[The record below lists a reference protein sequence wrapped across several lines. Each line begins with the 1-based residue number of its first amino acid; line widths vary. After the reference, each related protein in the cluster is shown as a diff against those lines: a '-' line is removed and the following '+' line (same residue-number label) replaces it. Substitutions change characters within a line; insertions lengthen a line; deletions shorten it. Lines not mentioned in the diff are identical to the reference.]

1 MENEKIIEAV
11 KKAIDDKTKNFKKI
25 MGPNTK
31 KLINTTNAREF
42 KQALQKKN
50 WLGTNPVHAA
60 AIVVKGAVVVPE
72 DTQSIKKYINTLA
85 EATEY
90 NDIETIIDSFCDNK
104 SKNALKK
111 VITKYTKKDKQTFFK
126 KINSI
131 ASGVPVG
138 LLNNSSGSEEINS
151 TYTTHFTPI
160 LANIT
165 HVCDEAIE
173 KYEELNRDELS
184 GLIDDLIS
192 NLKRFAGIDNSN
204 NSDDGDQKKVTA
216 FESRFKKFL
225 KCIETGRN
233 REYQVEDHLY
243 IMQNISTEKLR
254 NDTILDIAK
263 KVQETLSVLIDREI
277 SLNEQTQN
285 SESTSDAQTQT
296 HQSNG
301 ESEIANQPSYRSSTL
316 DAQSEELEKRR
327 QQQEEAIKTWT
338 DNNPQTSITSPVLPQ
353 ATTNENNALTKFKS
367 VTDTLSKYSKKEKLS
382 EYSTEEKW
390 SDEQKAEFIKDLKA
404 LKNDAP
410 LTSYYL
416 LTYLEQEGNTLT
428 DDERS
433 ALLETPHGDDNYDYE
448 DDHENAKKELMD
460 QMTEKDAVKILGDF
474 EEIIEENYK
483 KIKKINKRTTMHQQS
498 ELDASVPPIQ
508 IVSHQ

>member
-1 MENEKIIEAV
+1 MRKSN
-11 KKAIDDKTKNFKKI
+11 KKTRDDK
-25 MGPNTK
+25 
-31 KLINTTNAREF
+31 
-42 KQALQKKN
+42 
-50 WLGTNPVHAA
+50 
-60 AIVVKGAVVVPE
+60 
-72 DTQSIKKYINTLA
+72 
-85 EATEY
+85 
-90 NDIETIIDSFCDNK
+90 
-104 SKNALKK
+104 
-111 VITKYTKKDKQTFFK
+111 
-126 KINSI
+126 
-131 ASGVPVG
+131 
-138 LLNNSSGSEEINS
+138 
-151 TYTTHFTPI
+151 I
-160 LANIT
+160 LA
-165 HVCDEAIE
+165 
-173 KYEELNRDELS
+173 
-184 GLIDDLIS
+184 
-192 NLKRFAGIDNSN
+192 
-204 NSDDGDQKKVTA
+204 
-216 FESRFKKFL
+216 
-225 KCIETGRN
+225 
-233 REYQVEDHLY
+233 
-243 IMQNISTEKLR
+243 
-254 NDTILDIAK
+254 IAK

-301 ESEIANQPSYRSSTL
+301 ESEIANQSSYRSSTL
-316 DAQSEELEKRR
+316 DAQSKELKKRR

-382 EYSTEEKW
+382 EYSKKEKL

-433 ALLETPHGDDNYDYE
+433 ALLETLHGDNYDYE
-448 DDHENAKKELMD
+448 DNYESAKKELMD